1 MNQLAQPEA
10 AASDLSVP
18 QQLQLALVYGEAV
31 TELPLDLYIPPHA
44 LEVILEAFEGPL
56 DLLLYLIRKQ
66 NIDILDIPV
75 AEITRQYMTYV
86 ELMKSVR
93 LELAAEY
100 LLMAAM
106 LAEIKSRM
114 LLPRSSEIEEEE
126 GDPRAELIR
135 RLQEYERF
143 KAAAEGIDTLA
154 RVGRDVIIPRL
165 DAPQAQVRKLLPD
178 VSLEEILLSMAEVMR
193 RNDLFESHQISR
205 ETLSTRERMSEV
217 LERLKG
223 GAFVPFVE
231 LFTVEEGKLGVVV
244 TFMAILE
251 LVKESLIELV
261 QNEPFAPIHV
271 RARTD

>member
-1 MNQLAQPEA
+1 MSQLIEA
-10 AASDLSVP
+10 EPPLSEIDAP
-18 QQLQLALVYGEAV
+18 QQLQLALVYGEAFN
-31 TELPLDLYIPPHA
+31 ELPLDLYIPPDA

-75 AEITRQYMTYV
+75 AEITRQYMSYV

-143 KAAAEGIDTLA
+143 KAAAEGIDQLP
-154 RVGRDVIIPRL
+154 RVGRDVVIPQL
-165 DAPQAQVRKLLPD
+165 EAPQAKVRKLLPQ
-178 VSLEEILLSMAEVMR
+178 VSLEEVLLSMAEVMR
-193 RNDLFESHQISR
+193 RNDLFESHQITR
-205 ETLSTRERMSEV
+205 ETLSTRERMSDV

-231 LFTVEEGKLGVVV
+231 LFTAEEGKLGVVV

-271 RARTD
+271 RARTE

>member
-1 MNQLAQPEA
+1 VSQLEAPEA
-10 AASDLSVP
+10 PALEAEAP
-18 QQLQLALVYGEAV
+18 QQLQLALVYGEAL
-31 TELPLDLYIPPHA
+31 TEMPVDLYIPPDA

-75 AEITRQYMTYV
+75 AEITRQYMGYV

-100 LLMAAM
+100 LVMAAM

-143 KAAAEGIDTLA
+143 KAAAEGIDELP
-154 RVGRDVIIPRL
+154 RVGREVVVPRL
-165 DAPQAQVRKLLPD
+165 EAPQAKVRKLLPE
-178 VSLEEILLSMAEVMR
+178 VALEEILLSMAEVMR
-193 RNDLFESHQISR
+193 RNDLFESHQITR
-205 ETLSTRERMSEV
+205 EVLSTRERMSDV

-223 GAFVPFVE
+223 GGFVPFVE

-271 RARTD
+271 RARAE